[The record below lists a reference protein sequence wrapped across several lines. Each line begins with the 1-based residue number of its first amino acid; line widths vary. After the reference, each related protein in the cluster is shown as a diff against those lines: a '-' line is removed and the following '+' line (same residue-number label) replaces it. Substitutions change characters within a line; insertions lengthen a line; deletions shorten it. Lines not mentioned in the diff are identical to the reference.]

1 MTYSNFY
8 YKFAKLN
15 LRLKLYMYGN
25 RRQSSSGGGSGGGRS
40 GSGGGRSGGRRFGG
54 GGRGFGRGGR
64 GGRGGGGGGRS
75 RVQGSTMR
83 IDQLINKVNDEAFI
97 KPVEHVLKHEF
108 KDFAI
113 SAKLLENVSK
123 KGYISPTPIQD
134 SAIPVALEGRD
145 VIGLANTGTGKTA
158 AFLIPLI
165 NKILADRR
173 EKVLI
178 MAPTRELAVQI
189 NDELRGFTTG
199 MNIYSVLCIGGSNIS
214 AQRREIHRP
223 FNFIIGTP
231 GRIMD
236 LNERGWLHLDRFQNV
251 VLDEADRMVDMGFI
265 KDMKFILGQLPKQ
278 RHSLFFTATLV
289 KAVEELIQQFLTNP
303 VKVSVKTRDTS
314 VNIEQDIVHVPND
327 KNAKMTILIE
337 LLSRPGFDKVLVFGR
352 TKFGVDKIAHALKGA
367 GIRSDSIHGDKSQ
380 NFRLRALQAFKR
392 GDLKVLIATDVAARG
407 LDIKGVSHV
416 INFDIPANYEDY
428 IHRIGRTGRADK
440 KGIALTFVT
449 K

>member
-1 MTYSNFY
+1 
-8 YKFAKLN
+8 
-15 LRLKLYMYGN
+15 MYGN
-25 RRQSSSGGGSGGGRS
+25 RRQSGSGASSGGSGGGRS
-40 GSGGGRSGGRRFGG
+40 GGGGRRFGGG

-64 GGRGGGGGGRS
+64 GGGRSGGGRP

-97 KPVEHVLKHEF
+97 KPVEHVFKHEF

-113 SAKLLENVSK
+113 EAKLLENVIK

-134 SAIPVALEGRD
+134 SAIPIALEGKD

-165 NKILADRR
+165 NKILADRTQQ
-173 EKVLI
+173 VLI

-214 AQRREIHRP
+214 MQGRDIRRP
-223 FNFIIGTP
+223 FNFIVGTP

-236 LNERGWLHLDRFQNV
+236 LHKRRWLYMDRFQNV

-265 KDMKFILGQLPKQ
+265 ADIKFILGLLPKQ
-278 RHSLFFTATLV
+278 RQSLFFTATLV

-314 VNIEQDIVHVPND
+314 VNIEQDIVHVPAD
-327 KNAKMTILIE
+327 KNAKFDILVE
-337 LLSRPGFDKVLVFGR
+337 LLSRPGFDKVLIFGR
-352 TKFGVDKIAHALKGA
+352 TKFGVDKIAYALKSA

-380 NFRLRALQAFKR
+380 NFRSRALQAFKR
-392 GDLKVLIATDVAARG
+392 GELKALVATDVAARG

-440 KGIALTFVT
+440 KGVALTFVT

>member
-1 MTYSNFY
+1 
-8 YKFAKLN
+8 
-15 LRLKLYMYGN
+15 MYGN
-25 RRQSSSGGGSGGGRS
+25 RRQSGSGASSS
-40 GSGGGRSGGRRFGG
+40 GSGGGRSGGGGRRFGGG

-64 GGRGGGGGGRS
+64 GGGRSGGGRP

-97 KPVEHVLKHEF
+97 KPVEHVFKHEF

-113 SAKLLENVSK
+113 EAKLLENVIK

-134 SAIPVALEGRD
+134 SAIPIALEGKD

-165 NKILADRR
+165 NKILADRTQQ
-173 EKVLI
+173 VLI

-189 NDELRGFTTG
+189 NDELRGFTAG

-214 AQRREIHRP
+214 MQGRDIRRP
-223 FNFIIGTP
+223 FNFIVGTP

-236 LNERGWLHLDRFQNV
+236 LHKRRWLYMDRFQNV

-265 KDMKFILGQLPKQ
+265 ADIKFILGLLPKQ
-278 RHSLFFTATLV
+278 RQSLFFTATLV

-314 VNIEQDIVHVPND
+314 VNIEQDIVHVPAD
-327 KNAKMTILIE
+327 KNAKFDILVE
-337 LLSRPGFDKVLVFGR
+337 LLSRPGFDKVLIFGR
-352 TKFGVDKIAHALKGA
+352 TKFGVDKIAYALKSA

-380 NFRLRALQAFKR
+380 NFRSRALQAFKR
-392 GDLKVLIATDVAARG
+392 GELKALVATDVAARG

-440 KGIALTFVT
+440 KGVALTFVT